1 MKTFATRFAPATA
14 LLVAAL
20 AITPASARDLSL
32 SYTKSD
38 LANSAAISA
47 LYERIE
53 KKANSACALYENS
66 GLFGVEYRKAC
77 AAPLIEELVSGI
89 DHPTLS
95 ALHQERNAGR
105 FAQSQ

>member
-1 MKTFATRFAPATA
+1 MKTLAIRLAPAAA
-14 LLVAAL
+14 LLAA
-20 AITPASARDLSL
+20 AIATTPASAGDVRF

-53 KKANSACALYENS
+53 EKANRACALYQNS
-66 GLFGVEYRKAC
+66 NLFGVTYQKAC
-77 AAPLIEELVSGI
+77 AAPLMDELISGI

-95 ALHQERNAGR
+95 ALHKERSAGR
-105 FAQSQ
+105 YAEYR